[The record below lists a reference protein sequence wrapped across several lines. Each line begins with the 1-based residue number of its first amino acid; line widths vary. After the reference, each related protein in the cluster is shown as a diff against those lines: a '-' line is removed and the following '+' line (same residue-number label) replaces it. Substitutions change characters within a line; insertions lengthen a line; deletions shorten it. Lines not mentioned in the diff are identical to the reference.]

1 MSDVEP
7 TSAPPPD
14 DLMEDEPPER
24 RRLLSQTGR
33 QFVPQ
38 LWGIIRTLGMYD
50 SDNET
55 PHRALAALCR
65 TIEEIHEQEE
75 AAALIVFGDS
85 AFLNGFRLRLDH
97 ATYRLVRR
105 LSTFL
110 MDREIGGLCFHRGF
124 RSERVMTFLME
135 LREAHEREEP
145 KKYLLEFLESE
156 EIPEVTLINP
166 HRHRVGAGN
175 TAEQVQAGKQAAL
188 EVYARAMFALSE
200 RAGSHEGAMGRSR
213 RQIVAVRRLVVLSEG
228 NEETLLQMSALR
240 GMGSPVANHSLN
252 TTIMT
257 LTLGRR
263 AGLARKHLVRLGIAA
278 MNHNVGEQLDYEWEW
293 DDTEP
298 GGPRSEG
305 QLAHPLRGMQ
315 YLLEHHGVNE
325 RSLQRA
331 LAAAEHHRAF
341 NGLDGFP
348 ELPPGKPHLFSRMV
362 SICDTYDSLVWS
374 PMEDLR
380 LPPDQALKRITRGAG
395 EQYDPVLVKLFA
407 ALVGRYPPGSL
418 VELDD
423 GDLAI
428 VVARG
433 KGEDGQARP
442 LVLHIRDAMGRP
454 VQPIVLDLSEKVP
467 GKRRYVHSISRT
479 RDPIRLD
486 INVASYLFSEDDL
499 AKSGLQQ
506 GDDEDAVLEIVDDD
520 EDDSERG

>member
-1 MSDVEP
+1 VSDIEP
-7 TSAPPPD
+7 NGARPD

-38 LWGIIRTLGMYD
+38 VWGIIRTLGMYD
-50 SDNET
+50 SDNDT
-55 PHRALAALCR
+55 PHRALAALAR
-65 TIEEIHEQEE
+65 TVREIHEHEE

-110 MDREIGGLCFHRGF
+110 TDREIGGLCFLRGF
-124 RSERVMTFLME
+124 REDKVMAFLME
-135 LREAHEREEP
+135 LREANEREDP
-145 KKYLLEFLESE
+145 KKHLLEFLERE
-156 EIPEVTLINP
+156 EIQEVTLINP
-166 HRHRVGAGN
+166 HRHRVGAGQ
-175 TAEQVQAGKQAAL
+175 TAEQIQAGKQAAL

-228 NEETLLQMSALR
+228 NEETLLQMSSLR

-252 TTIMT
+252 TTIMA

-278 MNHNVGEQLDYEWEW
+278 MNHNVGEQLDHDWEW
-293 DDTEP
+293 DDVEP
-298 GGPRSEG
+298 GGPRSDG

-315 YLLEHHGVNE
+315 YLLEHHGINE

-331 LAAAEHHRAF
+331 LVAAEHHRHF

-348 ELPPGKPHLFSRMV
+348 ELPPGKPHLFSRMIA
-362 SICDTYDSLVWS
+362 ICDAYDSLVWS
-374 PMEDLR
+374 PLEDIR
-380 LPPDQALKRITRGAG
+380 VPPDQALKRITRGADT
-395 EQYDPVLVKLFA
+395 QYDPVLVRLFA
-407 ALVGRYPPGSL
+407 AMVGRYPPGAL

-423 GDLAI
+423 GDLGI

-433 KGEDGQARP
+433 KGEDGQSRP
-442 LVLHIRDAMGRP
+442 LVLHIRDALGRP
-454 VQPIVLDLSEKVP
+454 VPPVVLDLGEMVQ

-479 RDPIRLD
+479 RDPLRLD

-499 AKSGLQQ
+499 AESGLAE
-506 GDDEDAVLEIVDDD
+506 GDGSVLEIVTDDD
-520 EDDSERG
+520 D